1 MHGLIAWAVKRI
13 APFKAHSPWTPMGQ
27 TMLTHILPRY
37 ILHELQ
43 ELNYGHRHAPAG
55 IGRIAMALQI

>member
-1 MHGLIAWAVKRI
+1 
-13 APFKAHSPWTPMGQ
+13 MGQ

-55 IGRIAMALQI
+55 IGRIAMALKI